1 VGTGAAVTTGG
12 SGGETGGSKVTG
24 ELTCACFEGSNK
36 VGCQIFEGVQE
47 SCTQREKIIQRN
59 IK

>member
-24 ELTCACFEGSNK
+24 ELTCSCFEGSK

-47 SCTQREKIIQRN
+47 SCVQREKIIQRN